1 MEYSVDDIIRG
12 AFNKE
17 PSKVKD
23 AFEYLI
29 APKIMDAIQAKKMEV
44 ASNMFATS
52 DEEDQQQEDDTDA
65 SQEDES
71 AAEDNQAA

>member
-1 MEYSVDDIIRG
+1 MEYSVDDIIKG
-12 AFNKE
+12 AFNNE

-29 APKIMDAIQAKKMEV
+29 APKLMDAIQAKKMEV

-52 DEEDQQQEDDTDA
+52 DEDEQQLEDDTDA
-65 SQEDES
+65 SQEDEP
-71 AAEDNQAA
+71 AAEDNPAA